1 MEIDFV
7 TYGKPMKKRKGN
19 IFASRILHIPDIEQ
33 KLTSPLK
40 NVITGFDCIQTIQNS
55 RILIKLGIMGE
66 NLTPM
71 IPKQPDSH
79 GAREIYPSEM
89 QTN

>member
-40 NVITGFDCIQTIQNS
+40 NVITGFDCNGKGRAKQTADKRGTAGRGKSEEDDQIG
-55 RILIKLGIMGE
+55 KLRCEYG
-66 NLTPM
+66 
-71 IPKQPDSH
+71 
-79 GAREIYPSEM
+79 
-89 QTN
+89 

>member
-40 NVITGFDCIQTIQNS
+40 NVITGFDCSGVFNKLVFFLCPVV
-55 RILIKLGIMGE
+55 RI
-66 NLTPM
+66 
-71 IPKQPDSH
+71 D
-79 GAREIYPSEM
+79 
-89 QTN
+89 